1 MNENNTA
8 ICIPKNT
15 IAYDKLTGEVLS
27 ATTEY
32 VAFDAN
38 WVKVWIEPLF
48 DTLVQLT
55 ASQLKVANFILANT
69 RQKSNMFYY
78 SAKKIASYIKVS
90 EDVVNDALLILRK
103 NDFIRKIDI
112 SMYMLNPMLVYYGKD
127 NRQLSKTYFS
137 TKSTYGKKSAH
148 CYVWR
153 KIWIKNFIPKLDNL
167 SGKNLLVVLYLIKN
181 ANDRNE
187 IRTTQRKIAEE
198 TGLCIQTVNRTMKKL
213 QENQFFV
220 KREGYLLL
228 DPNSIA
234 SVTFGDRIYIK
245 ADFEKMNDIFKT
257 DCHN

>member
-38 WVKVWIEPLF
+38 WVKVWIDPLF
-48 DTLVQLT
+48 ETLAQLT
-55 ASQLKVANFILANT
+55 PSQLKVACFILSNT
-69 RQKSNMFYY
+69 HQKSNMFYY
-78 SAKKIASYIKVS
+78 SASRIASYIKVS

-103 NDFIRKIDI
+103 NDFIRKSDI
-112 SMYMLNPMLVYYGKD
+112 STYMLNPKLVYYGKD
-127 NRQLSKTYFS
+127 NRLLSKDYFRIKNTYS
-137 TKSTYGKKSAH
+137 KYITVHPYA
-148 CYVWR
+148 WR
-153 KIWIKNFIPKLDNL
+153 KIWIKNFIPKIENL
-167 SGKNLLVVLYLIKN
+167 SGNNLLVVLYLIKN
-181 ANDRNE
+181 VNDRNE

-198 TGLCIQTVNRTMKKL
+198 TGLCIQTVNRTIKKL

-245 ADFEKMNDIFKT
+245 ADFEKNERYL
-257 DCHN
+257 